1 MEDPGSQRLMTHL
14 SVEEVQQAVDTPDLA
29 RGLDSAVA
37 AKRLQTNG
45 PNAIP
50 AHQTPKWVLF
60 VRQFNNLIIY
70 ILIGAAIMT
79 ILMGHVTD
87 TIIIALVIVI
97 NAIIGYYQES
107 SAADSLNKIRGM
119 LAHNA
124 TVYRDGQRVDVPA
137 ADLVVGDVVFLEA
150 GDNVPADLRLID
162 VDNLMIQEAVLTG
175 ESNSVAKQTAALPAE
190 TTLAEQTN
198 MAYASTAVA
207 SGSGMGIVVA
217 TGLHSELGKI
227 SQAVAGAKTRQSP
240 MMKQLDGIG
249 KGISYG
255 ILGFSVI
262 LFVFGMFTGHYTLG
276 TLALGIVTMIVGSMP
291 EGLPATTSVI
301 LAMGVQE
308 MSKYEHT
315 IVKSLPS
322 VEVLG
327 SVDVIATDKTGTLTQ
342 NEMTLTEVVTPG
354 ANYTVS
360 GTGYTP
366 QGAFALAGEAI
377 QPADHADLA
386 ELLRAGYE
394 ANDTT
399 LAKIDGKY
407 TINGEPTDGAF
418 MTAYY
423 KAYQAAPTDAE
434 EIDML
439 PFDSD
444 YRYMAKLVRLADGT
458 HKLYIKGSPD
468 KLLTMAT
475 VADPTFDAARYL
487 QLTSDFSKRGQ
498 RVIAVGEQ
506 VVANTVTKITH
517 ELLAEGI
524 RFLGVAALIDPPR
537 PEVIAS
543 IHQMRKAGVKV
554 KMITGDH
561 PETAGAIA
569 KTLGLAEQ
577 PRVVTGAQLAAMPET
592 ERNQTMVSADVFAR
606 TTPADKLAIIKA
618 LQDAGNVT
626 AMVGDGVNDAPALK
640 QADIGVAMGES
651 GTDVAK
657 DAADMILTDDKF
669 TTMERAI
676 AQGRRIYDN
685 IKKSILFLLPTSFAE
700 GLVIAFT
707 VLTQDDMPLNASQML
722 WINMVSAI
730 TIQLA
735 FIFEPAEDGLMMRPP
750 RSNTAGM
757 MNKHDV
763 FQLIYVSVLIS
774 GIGLIAHDWLLQSG
788 LASAA
793 VASTMMVNIIILG
806 KIFYLFNIRTSAL
819 VVSKQFFTNP
829 RAFAIIGLM
838 MVLQLALTYLPF
850 MQSIFVTA
858 GMSWREWG
866 IATAAGFITL
876 IVTEIDKLIRMGLH
890 RRAGRIR
897 FH

>member
-1 MEDPGSQRLMTHL
+1 MEDPGSQRPMTHL
-14 SVEEVQQAVDTPDLA
+14 SVEEVQQAVNTPDLEQ
-29 RGLDSAVA
+29 GLDSTVA
-37 AKRLQTNG
+37 AKRLETDG

-50 AHQTPKWVLF
+50 THQTPKWVLF

-162 VDNLMIQEAVLTG
+162 VDNLMVQEAVLTG
-175 ESNSVAKQTAALPAE
+175 ESNSIAKQTAPLPAD
-190 TTLAEQTN
+190 TILAEQTN
-198 MAYASTAVA
+198 MAFASTAVA
-207 SGSGMGIVVA
+207 SGSGLGLVVA
-217 TGLHSELGKI
+217 TGVQSELGKI

-255 ILGFSVI
+255 ILGFAVI
-262 LFVFGMFTGHYTLG
+262 LFIYGLFSGHYTLG

-301 LAMGVQE
+301 LAMGVQD
-308 MSKYEHT
+308 MSKHEHT

-342 NEMTLTEVVTPG
+342 NEMTLTEVVTPE

-366 QGAFALAGEAI
+366 SGDFALAKKVI
-377 QPADHADLA
+377 KPDDYADLA
-386 ELLRAGYE
+386 ALLRAGYE

-399 LAKIDGKY
+399 LAEIDGKY

-423 KAYQAAPTDAE
+423 KAYATDPTDCE
-434 EIDML
+434 ELDML

-444 YRYMAKLVRLADGT
+444 YRYMAKLVRMNDGT

-468 KLLTMAT
+468 KLLPMAT
-475 VADPTFDAARYL
+475 AADPDFDADRYL

-498 RVIAVGEQ
+498 RVIAVGCKL
-506 VVANTVTKITH
+506 VPASVTKISH
-517 ELLAEGI
+517 ELLADGI
-524 RFLGVAALIDPPR
+524 DFLGVAALIDPPR

-543 IHQMRKAGVKV
+543 IHEMRKAGVKV

-569 KTLGLAEQ
+569 KTLGLAEK
-577 PRVVTGAQLAAMPET
+577 PHVVTGADLTAMSEAQ
-592 ERNQTMVSADVFAR
+592 RQKTMVSADVFAR
-606 TTPADKLAIIKA
+606 TTPADKLEIIKA
-618 LQDAGNVT
+618 LQAAGNVT

-774 GIGLIAHDWLLQSG
+774 GIGLIAHDWLLRGG
-788 LASAA
+788 LASPA

-819 VVSKQFFTNP
+819 VISKQFFTNP

-838 MVLQLALTYLPF
+838 MLLQLGLTYLPF

-858 GMSWREWG
+858 AMSWREWG
-866 IATAAGFITL
+866 IAIAAGFITL

-890 RRAGRIR
+890 HRAGRVR